1 MIRRLATLV
10 ALLPAAALAA
20 PDEVPSP
27 SSNLDV
33 RPAALEFN
41 WTPMAMPD
49 GGHTAFASLNYL
61 VAVDDDWSIG
71 PGVYGTAKGN
81 YGGIFTVGFTGQR
94 RWRLSE
100 ETNVVAGLYV
110 GAGGGLSS
118 EDMRFGGGLML
129 RPELS
134 LRTRFGAWYG
144 GVGFS
149 QIRFPSGNVKGDA
162 GLAVT
167 VGRYLDFAG
176 HATADAGRR
185 AQSDQRTGLGFD
197 EISLTAGSERP
208 SASSRDRTGK
218 PYTGAVGKA
227 GADLRQ
233 YGAEGRW
240 WGVEAAGAAQGGVDG
255 YMEVLG
261 QVGQDWAVPGTP
273 RLRVGVQGG
282 VGLGGGG
289 NVDTGNGW
297 LLRAGPTLRWI
308 TPWGP
313 SVRVDAGVTHAPS
326 GEYTA
331 RFVRAALSLPLD
343 RVPQPSGAD
352 PGGTVRVQQLGASVT
367 HVPRMRFKDGSEES
381 VSHLALVMSR
391 DFSPRVYG
399 VAQAG
404 SAAWG
409 RAGAYSFG
417 LFGLG
422 VQSDPVWSRLR
433 LGAEGLLGAAGGGG
447 VAVGGGAVAQ
457 LEVWAQWAVT
467 DGLRLRAGL
476 GQFRTL
482 RSDDQAAA
490 LSQVQ
495 LSYAFGTLQR

>member
-1 MIRRLATLV
+1 MIRRIATLV

-20 PDEVPSP
+20 PEAVPSP
-27 SSNLDV
+27 SNLEV

-41 WTPMAMPD
+41 WTPMVMPD

-61 VAVDDDWSIG
+61 VAIDDAWSIG

-149 QIRFPSGNVKGDA
+149 QIRFPSGNVKGDV

-176 HATADAGRR
+176 HASSDAGRSAHADR
-185 AQSDQRTGLGFD
+185 RTGLGFD
-197 EISLTAGSERP
+197 EIALTAGGERP
-208 SASSRDRTGK
+208 SASSRDRSGK

-233 YGAEGRW
+233 YGADGRW
-240 WGVEAAGAAQGGVDG
+240 WGIEAAGAAQGVDG

-261 QVGQDWAVPGTP
+261 QVGQDWSVFGTP
-273 RLRVGVQGG
+273 RLRAGVQAGL
-282 VGLGGGG
+282 GLGGGG

-297 LLRAGPTLRWI
+297 LLRAGPNLRWI

-313 SVRVDAGVTHAPS
+313 TVRLDAGVTHAPS

-331 RFVRAALSLPLD
+331 RFVRAALALPLD
-343 RVPQPSGAD
+343 RVPLPSGEDA
-352 PGGTVRVQQLGASVT
+352 GGTVRVQQLGASVM
-367 HVPRMRFKDGSEES
+367 HIPRMRFKDGTEES
-381 VSHLALVMSR
+381 VTHLAFVMAR

-404 SAAWG
+404 SAALG

-422 VQSDPVWSRLR
+422 VQSDPMWGGLR
-433 LGAEGLLGAAGGGG
+433 LGAEGLVGAAGGGG

-457 LEVWAQWAVT
+457 LEAWAQWALT
-467 DGLRLRAGL
+467 EGLRIRAGV

-490 LSQVQ
+490 LTQVQ
-495 LSYAFGTLQR
+495 LGYAFGTLQR